1 MTNPSPVPFP
11 RSMLLRIE
19 AERAHRLTI
28 RALAAWGAARA
39 PLAPRLSMGPAVTI
53 AGLAFP
59 NRLGLAA
66 GVDKDAEAIDGLL
79 ALGFGHVE
87 VGTLTPLPQRGNP
100 RPRLFRLVEDAGV
113 INRMGFNNR
122 GIDAA
127 LPRIAAARRR
137 GVVGV
142 NVGANKDSADRV
154 ADYAAGVR
162 KAAGV
167 ADYVTINVS
176 SPNTPGLRDLQA
188 QPALGE
194 LLAICSDARALDG
207 GARRPLF
214 LKVAPDLDRAALA
227 AVIDAAVACGI
238 DALIVAN
245 TTIARPA
252 GLRSINAHQAGGLSG
267 APLAELSRAK
277 LAQALEIA
285 DGAIPIVSVGGIASP
300 QEALRRVEM
309 GAALV
314 QLYSGLVYQGPGLVA
329 RIVRELQRLPDP
341 INPG

>member
-1 MTNPSPVPFP
+1 
-11 RSMLLRIE
+11 MLLRIE